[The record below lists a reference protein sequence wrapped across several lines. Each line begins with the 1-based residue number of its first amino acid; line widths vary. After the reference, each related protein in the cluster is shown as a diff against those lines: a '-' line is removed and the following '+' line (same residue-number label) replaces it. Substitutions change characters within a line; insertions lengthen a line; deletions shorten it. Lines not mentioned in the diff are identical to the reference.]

1 MMVGEIRDLETA
13 NISIKAAQTGHMVMS
28 TLHTNSAPE
37 TLTRLRNMGVPAFNL
52 ATSINLIV
60 AQRLARR
67 LCDCKE
73 KLDIPKSA
81 LIEKG
86 FTEQEVDEGL
96 EVFGPKGCD
105 KCGSGYKGRVGIYEV
120 MKIVED
126 IQKIIMEDGNSM
138 EIAEVSAA
146 NGFNNIFQSAMVKV
160 KTGLTS
166 LDEVDRVTSGH

>member
-1 MMVGEIRDLETA
+1 
-13 NISIKAAQTGHMVMS
+13 
-28 TLHTNSAPE
+28 
-37 TLTRLRNMGVPAFNL
+37 MGVPAFNL

-73 KLDIPKSA
+73 KLDIPKNA
-81 LIEKG
+81 LVEKG

-120 MKIVED
+120 MKIVPD

-138 EIAEVSAA
+138 EIAEISQA

-160 KTGLTS
+160 KTGFTS

>member
-1 MMVGEIRDLETA
+1 
-13 NISIKAAQTGHMVMS
+13 
-28 TLHTNSAPE
+28 
-37 TLTRLRNMGVPAFNL
+37 
-52 ATSINLIV
+52 
-60 AQRLARR
+60 LARR